1 MTRAGPSVSIAFG
14 TAWKEC
20 TPRVATLSLC
30 LRPHVVDLLHSAV
43 FQEAATNLTFP
54 KKPSKQIEFPNRM
67 GVCLFLPG
75 PRLWFPPCMSC
86 LWTHSYYNLCS
97 VIFFSYLSHIDAHID
112 DDDVF
117 SFHCVHSTHRYN
129 TPTLSLAQPSMC
141 AFVTH
146 VQDETLDTQRTPLEM
161 INYSLSPEVTQR

>member
-1 MTRAGPSVSIAFG
+1 MTRAGPSISIAIG

-54 KKPSKQIEFPNRM
+54 KKPSKQIEFPNQM

-97 VIFFSYLSHIDAHID
+97 LLSYLLFVFVAYRRSHWWWWCLSFLLCPQYSSIQYAHSFTRTAQHVCIWNTCAGWNIRHAKNASWD
-112 DDDVF
+112 DK
-117 SFHCVHSTHRYN
+117 
-129 TPTLSLAQPSMC
+129 
-141 AFVTH
+141 
-146 VQDETLDTQRTPLEM
+146 
-161 INYSLSPEVTQR
+161 